1 MEFSLCLSFTIF
13 VSFNMSLKENKKTNI
28 VIESLE
34 KMRTRSTSLVSI
46 DADPLVLNQT
56 ETTRKEQNVME

>member
-1 MEFSLCLSFTIF
+1 MSIFHNICLL
-13 VSFNMSLKENKKTNI
+13 NMSSKENEKRNNI

-34 KMRTRSTSLVSI
+34 KMRTCSTSLVSI

-56 ETTRKEQNVME
+56 ETTRNEQNVVK

>member
-1 MEFSLCLSFTIF
+1 MSIFHNICL
-13 VSFNMSLKENKKTNI
+13 FNMSSKENEKNNI

-34 KMRTRSTSLVSI
+34 KMRTCSTSLVSI

-56 ETTRKEQNVME
+56 ETTRNEQNVIK